1 MSGNNISGC
10 RHNPLVHEQSSTRR
24 LRRACWLV
32 CALVSLLL
40 ASGANAA
47 ELQLRDGS
55 VIVGKVL
62 RLVDGSD
69 LVIDT
74 AHMDEVT
81 IEWDF
86 VDRLG
91 GTRTLIIELYD
102 GRRLRGNLNL
112 ENGQLRIEGDSL
124 LTVAPSAVFSIAELT
139 TNLVEA
145 VEAYTTLGL
154 NLVRGNNRVT
164 QASLGAGF
172 SYDDSDYEVNT
183 SATTFLNE
191 QTQTEDTRRTSF
203 SADYRHNYAYG
214 WGATAFYQYESDEQQ
229 NLDRRSLLA
238 GAIGKRVVNN
248 RVHRLELLGGL
259 AVNDEKFNGLA
270 AETSD
275 EALFGSRY
283 RLRSTADLDA
293 VLILFPNLEQS
304 ERYRVQFDASI
315 NIDLVADLELNLT
328 VYDRY
333 DSEPPQAD
341 DKRDSGV
348 TLGLRWEY

>member
-1 MSGNNISGC
+1 M
-10 RHNPLVHEQSSTRR
+10 
-24 LRRACWLV
+24 
-32 CALVSLLL
+32 
-40 ASGANAA
+40 
-47 ELQLRDGS
+47 
-55 VIVGKVL
+55 
-62 RLVDGSD
+62 
-69 LVIDT
+69 
-74 AHMDEVT
+74 
-81 IEWDF
+81 
-86 VDRLG
+86 
-91 GTRTLIIELYD
+91 
-102 GRRLRGNLNL
+102 
-112 ENGQLRIEGDSL
+112 
-124 LTVAPSAVFSIAELT
+124 
-139 TNLVEA
+139 
-145 VEAYTTLGL
+145 EAYTTLGL

-203 SADYRHNYAYG
+203 AADYRHNYAYG

-259 AVNDEKFNGLA
+259 AVNDERFDGSA

-283 RLRSTADLDA
+283 QLRSTADLDA

-304 ERYRVQFDASI
+304 GRYRVQFDASLS
-315 NIDLVADLELNLT
+315 IDLVADLELNLT

-341 DKRDSGV
+341 DKRDSGM